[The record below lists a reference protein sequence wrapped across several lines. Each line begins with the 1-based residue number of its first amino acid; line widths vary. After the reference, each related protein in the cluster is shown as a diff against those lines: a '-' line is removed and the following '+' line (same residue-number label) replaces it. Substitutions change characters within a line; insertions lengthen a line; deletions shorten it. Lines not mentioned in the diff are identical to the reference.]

1 VKLISWNVNGLRSIT
16 RKGFLSWLSMES
28 PDILCL
34 QETKAHPNQLT
45 SELTEP
51 DGYTADYAAAQ
62 KKGYSGVSIWT
73 RSQNIAHTFTPSNS
87 QQTSPRIISPP
98 TSGVKINRFDEEGR
112 VLTCDYENF
121 TLVNSYF
128 PNSQRSLDRLS
139 YKLDFYECMLGY
151 CNRLR
156 RNGKRVIIC
165 GDFNTAHHE
174 IDLAR
179 PKENR
184 GNSGFLPEERE
195 HLNRFTEE
203 GYVDVFRYFHPEGNH
218 YTWWS
223 YQFNARANNIGWR
236 IDYFLVSEDL
246 LASLEDCYHLTD
258 TYGSDHCP
266 VVMKIASAR

>member
-1 VKLISWNVNGLRSIT
+1 
-16 RKGFLSWLSMES
+16 MES

-98 TSGVKINRFDEEGR
+98 TSGVKINRFDAEGR

-184 GNSGFLPEERE
+184 ANSGFLPEERE
-195 HLNRFTEE
+195 WVDKFIAH
-203 GYVDVFRYFHPEGNH
+203 GYVDSFRTFSKEPDQ

-223 YQFNARANNIGWR
+223 YRFNVRAKNIGWR
-236 IDYFLVSEDL
+236 IDYFFVTEGLMDKVKDSFITPDVM
-246 LASLEDCYHLTD
+246 
-258 TYGSDHCP
+258 GSDHCP
-266 VVMKIASAR
+266 IGLDIKGK

>member
-1 VKLISWNVNGLRSIT
+1 MKLISWNVNGLRSIT

-156 RNGKRVIIC
+156 RNGKRVDRTGGPQIH
-165 GDFNTAHHE
+165 GF
-174 IDLAR
+174 R
-179 PKENR
+179 P
-184 GNSGFLPEERE
+184 
-195 HLNRFTEE
+195 
-203 GYVDVFRYFHPEGNH
+203 
-218 YTWWS
+218 
-223 YQFNARANNIGWR
+223 
-236 IDYFLVSEDL
+236 
-246 LASLEDCYHLTD
+246 
-258 TYGSDHCP
+258 
-266 VVMKIASAR
+266 

>member
-1 VKLISWNVNGLRSIT
+1 
-16 RKGFLSWLSMES
+16 MES